1 MAFCSATCDLQLVR
15 FIFMDAADFY
25 SLSLIWKHSQTDLNF
40 ILMCS
45 LFVAIKLM
53 GKAQDLLLKY
63 LLCHLWSLVSCSVQ
77 AV

>member
-15 FIFMDAADFY
+15 FIFMDATDFY
-25 SLSLIWKHSQTDLNF
+25 SLSLIWKYSQIDLNF

-45 LFVAIKLM
+45 LFVTVKLM
-53 GKAQDLLLKY
+53 GKAHDLFLNY
-63 LLCHLWSLVSCSVQ
+63 LLCRLWCLVSCSVL